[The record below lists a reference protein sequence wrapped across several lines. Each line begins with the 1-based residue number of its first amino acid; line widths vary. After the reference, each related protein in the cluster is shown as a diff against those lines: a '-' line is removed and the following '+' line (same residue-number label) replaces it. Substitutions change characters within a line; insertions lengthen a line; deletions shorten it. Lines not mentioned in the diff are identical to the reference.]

1 MRPDDCRVDGTLR
14 QDQGV
19 PPPREENVVV
29 STSAVVGIALVA
41 PGLVL
46 TPGPNV
52 LYLVSA
58 STPSLPNASSSR
70 CAG

>member
-29 STSAVVGIALVA
+29 SSSAVVGIALVA

-52 LYLVSA
+52 LYLVSRDC
-58 STPSLPNASSSR
+58 S
-70 CAG
+70 GW